1 MEATH
6 KKVQVSI
13 RIRPEPNGCGAWK
26 SLGNTVWHVRNG
38 RKTLY
43 GGFMK
48 VLENMTNTDVYE
60 LCVKDEIRKFLNDEN
75 CTVFAYGQTGSGKT
89 HTMLGDAEH
98 GIIKLAIKDVLDVRP
113 VGISYLQIYNEKLF
127 DLASNSEVHMFSV
140 GNKNVMSN
148 LCVQN
153 VHAWGDVVPFI
164 DKCERNRRLSA
175 TEFNEKSS
183 RSHTVLQVTY
193 TSNGQT
199 RTLNMIDLA
208 GSERASKSTDRR
220 REGAFINKSLLALC
234 TVVNN
239 IGCGRYTGFRDSKLT
254 RILQSS
260 LDGRTNLV
268 AICALSPSQSCI
280 DESISTLKFAARL
293 CNLELKIEEVAA
305 PNECI
310 AEPIAPSTSCACMKK
325 SNTDNE
331 KYLEQHVLENIA
343 PVNAEPTSN
352 GLLNYDT
359 SNESKSDGHCDNA
372 GVDEIFKALG
382 FALIEDLRHKIHVL
396 EELNKMAD
404 DRICLLEKMI
414 TDLLGK
420 APSRRMSEIFVLE
433 KHRFDLQKK
442 TLKK

>member
-1 MEATH
+1 MDVAH
-6 KKVQVSI
+6 KKVKVSI
-13 RIRPEPNGCGAWK
+13 RIRPEANGCGAWK

-89 HTMLGDAEH
+89 HTMLGDMEL

-127 DLASNSEVHMFSV
+127 DLASNNEVHMFSV

-153 VHAWGDVVPFI
+153 VCAWGDVVPFI
-164 DKCERNRRLSA
+164 DRCERNRRLGA

-193 TSNGQT
+193 TSNGET

-305 PNECI
+305 PNERT
-310 AEPIAPSTSCACMKK
+310 AEPITRPTNCACAEKSRASSDTCLEQCVLNSVAPMCVELPST
-325 SNTDNE
+325 D
-331 KYLEQHVLENIA
+331 VL
-343 PVNAEPTSN
+343 
-352 GLLNYDT
+352 GYDALGA
-359 SNESKSDGHCDNA
+359 SKAGEHCDNA
-372 GVDEIFKALG
+372 GIDEMFKALG
-382 FALIEDLRHKIHVL
+382 FALVEDLRHKIHVL
-396 EELNKMAD
+396 EELNRMAD

-414 TDLLGK
+414 ADLLGK

-442 TLKK
+442 TLRK